1 MKEPT
6 LVTDQSSFNYALTGP
21 LSHGG
26 PVTNVPENLT
36 ITFACTPNKT
46 SKSDIEFNFQFI
58 NNEVIPFYFSKECD
72 FVTADEDYFN
82 IIYTIYWILL
92 FLIFFFIIS
101 IVYYYIK
108 TNNYTV
114 AEVIAIVLDKIIE
127 FYNKVKVRNVDR
139 YFILNK
145 FLYLLN
151 LFLELFL
158 EI

>member
-1 MKEPT
+1 MKEPS
-6 LVTDQSSFNYALTGP
+6 LVTDQSTFNYAVSGP

-26 PVTNVPENLT
+26 SVTNVPESLT

-46 SKSDIEFNFQFI
+46 SKSDVEINLQFI
-58 NNEVIPFYFSKECD
+58 NGEIIPLYFSKECD
-72 FVTADEDYFN
+72 FATADEEYFN

-114 AEVIAIVLDKIIE
+114 TEVIATVLDKVRE
-127 FYNKVKVRNVDR
+127 TYHKVIVKQI
-139 YFILNK
+139 F
-145 FLYLLN
+145 
-151 LFLELFL
+151 
-158 EI
+158 